1 MQKKTMSLGIRGA
14 LMGFLAPVALAL
26 SCGGGGGG
34 QMTQAEFCAEKATKE
49 CDGVTVACLSDPAKC
64 KTQRVAACEEFAAAQ
79 QAAPSSAL
87 LRPFR
92 PDKAAACISKAAEVY
107 KKSPITPADRAA
119 LDEVCAR
126 VFSGTRKS
134 SDADPSCHNDY
145 ECDPSEICD
154 QGFKQCAK
162 KVTVA
167 ANAGCNNPG
176 EVCPASQFCA
186 ATAPRKCTAKLTAN
200 MACDE
205 TNPCVDTLRCAD
217 GVCLERKDRGDACTS
232 NNDCSADFPYCDSYN
247 GSICTPGF
255 TPATGG
261 KECVA
266 AFGGEDTANSGS

>member
-1 MQKKTMSLGIRGA
+1 M
-14 LMGFLAPVALAL
+14 LAPMAAAL

-49 CDGVTVACLSDPAKC
+49 CEGVGVACLSDTAKC
-64 KTQRVAACEEFAAAQ
+64 KMQRIAACEDFAAAQ

-92 PDKAAACISKAAEVY
+92 PDKAGACISKAAEVY
-107 KKSPITPADRAA
+107 KKSPITPADRDA

-134 SDADPSCHNDY
+134 SDTDPSCHNDY
-145 ECDPSEICD
+145 ECDASEICD
-154 QGFKQCAK
+154 PGFKQCAK

-186 ATAPRKCTAKLTAN
+186 ATTPRKCTAKLTAN
-200 MACDE
+200 MACDDE
-205 TNPCVDTLRCAD
+205 SNPCVDTLRCSE
-217 GVCLERKDRGDACTS
+217 GMCLERKGRGEACVS

-247 GSICTPGF
+247 GNICTPGF

-261 KECVA
+261 KECIG
-266 AFGGEDTANSGS
+266 AFGATDTAASEAGGAGASN